1 MSDCLPH
8 FLWQQSIASPPPQSA
23 SVRVRPPVGGM
34 NRTEEGNR
42 PNKTLFIVA
51 AVGRPVARS
60 LLPFSLS
67 PLPSKANKEV
77 KGVDGPPLSSSSL
90 WLLEAN
96 VTSEGKKFHAQHGRQ
111 STVGPRPLSGDG
123 GGLPFVAAPFSAQS
137 DIDPVPALSISYLRA
152 FPGLDPVLSH
162 PYKRQ
167 VYELEVILN
176 LQ

>member
-8 FLWQQSIASPPPQSA
+8 FLWQQSIASPPPQSFRRRHEQKKETGPTKLSSSSPQ
-23 SVRVRPPVGGM
+23 SVVRSVAPPF
-34 NRTEEGNR
+34 
-42 PNKTLFIVA
+42 L
-51 AVGRPVARS
+51 
-60 LLPFSLS
+60 SLS

-137 DIDPVPALSISYLRA
+137 DIEPVPALSISYLRA
-152 FPGLDPVLSH
+152 FPRLDPVLSH